1 MWDNVIV
8 NFIQEYFWIQLILGI
23 LGGAVMLLA
32 LAGFVINGG
41 FVGNLD
47 GEELT
52 LFACIFAVGSL
63 LLAPV
68 VVPKFIKNRTQA
80 AMMESCFEIAPSL
93 RTTLNKLEAEIDNW
107 ESTKK
112 KFSKMKNAAQ
122 TAPGRSLAEDKL
134 LKIENV
140 LSDLND
146 QSDLVLGQI
155 EVIAMES
162 EGQFTELD
170 KKALEDLRRKVED
183 SIQDARDLS
192 DALSK

>member
-1 MWDNVIV
+1 M
-8 NFIQEYFWIQLILGI
+8 F
-23 LGGAVMLLA
+23 LA
-32 LAGFVINGG
+32 LAGVAYQAMDSGLIPDNSI
-41 FVGNLD
+41 D
-47 GEELT
+47 RDELIFK
-52 LFACIFAVGSL
+52 LCIFAFGSL

-170 KKALEDLRRKVED
+170 KKALEDLGRKVED

>member
-162 EGQFTELD
+162 EGQCTELD
-170 KKALEDLRRKVED
+170 KKALEDLGRKVED

>member
-8 NFIQEYFWIQLILGI
+8 NFIQEYFWIQVILGI
-23 LGGAVMLLA
+23 LGGAVLMFA
-32 LAGFVINGG
+32 LACVVSDWGFIGK
-41 FVGNLD
+41 
-47 GEELT
+47 EELT
-52 LFACIFAVGSL
+52 IFACIFALGSL

-93 RTTLNKLEAEIDNW
+93 RTTLNNLEAEIDKW

-122 TAPGRSLAEDKL
+122 TTSGRSLAESKL
-134 LKIENV
+134 FKIENV

-146 QSDLVLGQI
+146 QSDVVLGQI

-170 KKALEDLRRKVED
+170 KKALEDLGRKVED
-183 SIQDARDLS
+183 SIQNARDLS
-192 DALSK
+192 DALAK

>member
-8 NFIQEYFWIQLILGI
+8 NFIQEYFWIQVILGI
-23 LGGAVMLLA
+23 LGGALLMFA
-32 LAGFVINGG
+32 LVGVVINLGCI
-41 FVGNLD
+41 D
-47 GEELT
+47 GSILT
-52 LFACIFAVGSL
+52 ICACIFAFGSL

-68 VVPKFIKNRTQA
+68 VVPKFIKNQTQA
-80 AMMESCFEIAPSL
+80 DMMESCFEIAPSL
-93 RTTLNKLEAEIDNW
+93 RTTLNNLEAEIDKW

-122 TAPGRSLAEDKL
+122 TVPGRSLAEGKL

-140 LSDLND
+140 LSDLNY
-146 QSDLVLGQI
+146 QSDVVLGQI

-170 KKALEDLRRKVED
+170 KKALEDLGRKVED
-183 SIQDARDLS
+183 SIQNARDLS
-192 DALSK
+192 DALAK

>member
-23 LGGAVMLLA
+23 LGGAVLMFTLA
-32 LAGFVINGG
+32 CLVYNWGDMDGYSYMFFTCFLA
-41 FVGNLD
+41 
-47 GEELT
+47 
-52 LFACIFAVGSL
+52 CSSL

-93 RTTLNKLEAEIDNW
+93 RTTLNNLEAEIDKW
-107 ESTKK
+107 DSTKK

-122 TAPGRSLAEDKL
+122 TAPGRSLAEGKL

-140 LSDLND
+140 LADLNN
-146 QSDLVLGQI
+146 QSNLVLGQI

-170 KKALEDLRRKVED
+170 KKALEDLGRKVED
-183 SIQDARDLS
+183 SIQNARDLS
-192 DALSK
+192 DALAK

>member
-170 KKALEDLRRKVED
+170 KKALEDLGRKVED

>member
-1 MWDNVIV
+1 
-8 NFIQEYFWIQLILGI
+8 
-23 LGGAVMLLA
+23 
-32 LAGFVINGG
+32 
-41 FVGNLD
+41 
-47 GEELT
+47 
-52 LFACIFAVGSL
+52 
-63 LLAPV
+63 
-68 VVPKFIKNRTQA
+68 
-80 AMMESCFEIAPSL
+80 MMESCFEIAPSL

>member
-8 NFIQEYFWIQLILGI
+8 NFIQEYFWIQVILGI
-23 LGGAVMLLA
+23 LGGALLIFVLVGVVDSWPLDGYGYMVITCLLA
-32 LAGFVINGG
+32 V
-41 FVGNLD
+41 V
-47 GEELT
+47 
-52 LFACIFAVGSL
+52 SL

-68 VVPKFIKNRTQA
+68 VVPKFIKNQTQA
-80 AMMESCFEIAPSL
+80 DMMESCFEIAPSL
-93 RTTLNKLEAEIDNW
+93 RTTLNKLEAEIDKW

-122 TAPGRSLAEDKL
+122 TAPGRSLAESKL

-146 QSDLVLGQI
+146 QSDVVLGQI

-162 EGQFTELD
+162 EGEFTELD
-170 KKALEDLRRKVED
+170 RAALEDLGRKVED

-192 DALSK
+192 DALSKGM